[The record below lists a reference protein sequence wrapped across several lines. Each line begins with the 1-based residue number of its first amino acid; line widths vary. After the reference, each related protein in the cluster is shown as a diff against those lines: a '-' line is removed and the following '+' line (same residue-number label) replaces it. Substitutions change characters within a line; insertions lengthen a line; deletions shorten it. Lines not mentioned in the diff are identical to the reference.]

1 MQPLLTPEE
10 LKDLWQRASTAK
22 PIGNDEIK
30 ALVRMARSAGH
41 APDAEDIEDRLF
53 LAARIHAGYETDAA
67 FVDAVGY
74 SADLHVAKLRE
85 ALQKSGLLP
94 NAKSPPEA

>member
-1 MQPLLTPEE
+1 MQPLLTPAQ
-10 LKDLWQRASTAK
+10 LKDLWQRASEQK
-22 PIGNDEIK
+22 PVSNDELK
-30 ALVRMARSAGH
+30 ALVRMARTAGH
-41 APDAEDIEDRLF
+41 TLDADDVEDRLF

-74 SADLHVAKLRE
+74 NAELYVAKLRE

-94 NAKSPPEA
+94 SGDQAP

>member
-1 MQPLLTPEE
+1 MANSLRSMEELRTMDPEE
-10 LKDLWQRASTAK
+10 
-22 PIGNDEIK
+22 
-30 ALVRMARSAGH
+30 
-41 APDAEDIEDRLF
+41 IEDRLF

-74 SADLHVAKLRE
+74 NAELYVAKLRD

-94 NAKSPPEA
+94 SGDQSPRASRHG